1 MVNKE
6 HNLQFLTFSSQVF
19 ADWDFVQEHNVCSI
33 NSVNWGRI
41 MVQAAHHIFIHF
53 YMVGRGQSRTSEIVI
68 PTGACGNIAAGC
80 VAYKMGVPLRLVA
93 AVNEND
99 IVSRFIRNGDF
110 SVSPEVRSETV
121 KKREKAFYPEML
133 VNDTSFQLSDNEL
146 FSWNERK
153 TMVYWKCSFF
163 VNRLCPLGLLPW
175 IYRSPTTLSGCF
187 WP

>member
-1 MVNKE
+1 MTTVLDSNVHNFCVDGNSDELDVPCKKVNQPNNNGQ
-6 HNLQFLTFSSQVF
+6 HGTTLQFLIFSSQVF

-41 MVQAAHHIFIHF
+41 MVQAAHYIFIHF
-53 YMVGRGQSRTSEIVI
+53 YLVGRGQSRTSEIVI

-121 KKREKAFYPEML
+121 IKREKAFYPEML
-133 VNDTSFQLSDNEL
+133 VNTLGHK
-146 FSWNERK
+146 FSAFRQ
-153 TMVYWKCSFF
+153 
-163 VNRLCPLGLLPW
+163 
-175 IYRSPTTLSGCF
+175 
-187 WP
+187 